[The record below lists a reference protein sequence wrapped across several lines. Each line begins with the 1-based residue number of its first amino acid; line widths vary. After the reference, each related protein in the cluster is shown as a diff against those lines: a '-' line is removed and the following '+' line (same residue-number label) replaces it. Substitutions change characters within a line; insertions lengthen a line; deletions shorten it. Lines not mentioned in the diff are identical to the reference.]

1 MNCKKIF
8 FYNYLIILLNL
19 NLFSKCCYKNNEL
32 KNNKKNDKEI
42 DKKNED
48 ILKKNKNNIEV
59 KDIYIKIFKNKI
71 DDDFIDEYNYFKNT
85 WNSNEEIK
93 PENFKKFEFNGNNKY
108 LFCLIN
114 FNKEIIAFIDC
125 FFKKQDYLNNKI
137 KKNEVD
143 KNCKKCI
150 SVNYF
155 YCHKKYR
162 YKGLGTKLFLYFL
175 LKQPKNTYFELVAD
189 SEDKNNLNN
198 YKLIKYYKNFGFIS
212 DKDLKTSMHFYKK
225 DDFIIYK
232 NKKIIIYELI

>member
-8 FYNYLIILLNL
+8 FKNYLILLLNL

-32 KNNKKNDKEI
+32 KNDKKNN
-42 DKKNED
+42 KKNED
-48 ILKKNKNNIEV
+48 IFKKNKNNIEV

-93 PENFKKFEFNGNNKY
+93 PENFKKFEFKGNNRY

-125 FFKKQDYLNNKI
+125 FLKKQDYLNIKI

-143 KNCKKCI
+143 KNCKKYI
-150 SVNYF
+150 SINYF

-198 YKLIKYYKNFGFIS
+198 NKLIEYYKNFGFIS
-212 DKDLKTSMHFYKK
+212 SNINITCMNFYKK

-232 NKKIIIYELI
+232 NKKITNSELIEK